1 MGQRLATGMVR
12 MGTAAFALLTMS
24 EAALAQTDAATTP
37 APAATTSTAT
47 DGRLIYEA
55 AYFTQYAP
63 STALD
68 IVQRTPGFSLDS
80 GDSDVR
86 GFGGA
91 AGNLVIDGARP
102 SAKSDSLQT
111 ILSRIPASR
120 VLRIEV
126 GSGDLFSAEYSGR
139 PRVANLVLRD
149 DGGLSGTIEAR
160 VTRDYTASLTPQ
172 GSVSALLR
180 RGGSTF
186 TASLGYENEDFVE
199 EGTDTLRALP
209 SRTITEFRI
218 KENDIR
224 DQEWFGT
231 ASWAFDGGTNRTA
244 NLNGRYERNR
254 FTLRQTNDVR
264 PAIGPRRDDRLSQLA
279 RNTQWEIGGDVT
291 RPLAGGGIKLIGLY
305 RTGSA
310 FNRDDNFNIVAG
322 NILGGFVQ
330 FVDSRRD
337 EAVTRLVWNR
347 ANVGGWS
354 LETGVEGA
362 FNRLDSKVDLFGVT
376 AGGGQVP
383 IDLTVD
389 EAVVSEYRG
398 EAFVNAGRA
407 LSSKL
412 RLDLGLTY
420 ETSRLTVRGD
430 AEAERSLRFLKPKVS
445 LDWRPGD
452 GWRMQASL
460 TRTVAQ
466 LNFDD
471 FVGAAELANDR
482 VDGGNPDLLPQRAW
496 ELRASVERPVLGD
509 GRVQI
514 AFVYDRIS
522 LLQDRVP
529 IDGGGDAPG
538 NLGNGRRLAASATVD
553 VPLAALGLT
562 GARFTATG
570 VIRDTSVRDPYTGL
584 KRDFSGPSRWFLEAG
599 YRQDLGKFAYGI
611 NYFGQPRARVFR
623 RNEIDN
629 FDGTEPF
636 LIAFAEYRA
645 TPKTTFTV
653 QVENLADVSGTR
665 KRLFFTPD
673 RTAATPSVVE
683 DRERNRHAAVSLA
696 VRHSF

>member
-1 MGQRLATGMVR
+1 MGQRLGTGLVH
-12 MGTAAFALLTMS
+12 MGTAAFALLAAS
-24 EAALAQTDAATTP
+24 EAALAQDAA
-37 APAATTSTAT
+37 APVQAAATSTTGA
-47 DGRLIYEA
+47 DGRDIYEA

-68 IVQRTPGFSLDS
+68 IVQRIPGFSLDS
-80 GDSDVR
+80 GDADVR

-120 VLRIEV
+120 VLRVEV

-149 DGGLSGTIEAR
+149 DGGLSGTIDAR
-160 VTRDYTASLTPQ
+160 VLRDHTASLAPQ

-180 RGGSTF
+180 RGRSTF

-209 SRTITEFRI
+209 SGTITEFRI
-218 KENDIR
+218 KQNDIR

-231 ASWAFDGGTNRTA
+231 GSWAFDGGTNRTA

-254 FTLRQTNDVR
+254 FTLRQTNNVQ
-264 PAIGPRRDDRLSQLA
+264 PAAGVERDDRLSQVA

-305 RTGSA
+305 RTASA
-310 FNRDDNFNIVAG
+310 DNRDDNFNIVSG
-322 NILGGFVQ
+322 NVLGGFIQ
-330 FVDSRRD
+330 FVDARRD
-337 EAVTRLVWNR
+337 EAVARLVWNR
-347 ANVGGWS
+347 ADVHGWS
-354 LETGVEGA
+354 LETGIEGA
-362 FNRLDSKVDLFGVT
+362 FNRLDSDVDLFSVT

-383 IDLTVD
+383 IDLSVD

-407 LSSKL
+407 LSPKL

-420 ETSRLTVRGD
+420 ESSRLTVRGD

-466 LNFDD
+466 LDFDD

-496 ELRASVERPVLGD
+496 EVRASVERPVLGD
-509 GRVQI
+509 GRVQL

-522 LLQDRVP
+522 LLQDRIP

-538 NLGNGRRLAASATVD
+538 NLGNGRRLALSGTVD
-553 VPLAALGLT
+553 VPLAAIGLT

-570 VIRDTSVRDPYTGL
+570 VIRDTSVRDPYTGM
-584 KRDFSGPSRWFLEAG
+584 KRDFSGPSRWYAELGF
-599 YRQDLGKFAYGI
+599 RQDLGKIAYGV
-611 NYFGQPRARVFR
+611 NYYGQPRNRVFR
-623 RNEIDN
+623 RNEIDS

-645 TPKTTFTV
+645 TPKTTLTV
-653 QVENLADVSGTR
+653 QVENLFDVAGTR

-673 RTAATPSVVE
+673 RTAAAPSVVE